1 MQEADFK
8 VGVTIKYDNIIGDV
22 QFVGDDYITFCV
34 SERPNTCGH
43 SLYPTCK
50 VAMLVYP
57 HQYKDCELVVN
68 NNTTEDSTLSAYK
81 SQKYRY
87 SDIQWDLKDLPTM

>member
-8 VGVTIKYDNIIGDV
+8 VGLTIKYDNIVGDV
-22 QFVGDDYITFCV
+22 QFVGEDYITFCV
-34 SERPNTCGH
+34 SERESTCEH

-50 VAMLVYP
+50 VAMLIYP
-57 HQYKDCELVVN
+57 HQFKDCELVTN
-68 NNTTEDSTLSAYK
+68 NNSTEDSTLSAYK

-87 SDIQWDLKDLPTM
+87 SDIQ

>member
-34 SERPNTCGH
+34 SERPTTCGH
-43 SLYPTCK
+43 SLHPTCK
-50 VAMLVYP
+50 VAMLVYTK
-57 HQYKDCELVVN
+57 QWKDCELVDN
-68 NNTTEDSTLSAYK
+68 NNTAEDSTLSAYK
-81 SQKYRY
+81 SQMYRPL
-87 SDIQWDLKDLPTM
+87 DTQ

>member
-8 VGVTIKYDNIIGDV
+8 VGVTIKYDNIVGDV

-34 SERPNTCGH
+34 SERESTCEH

-57 HQYKDCELVVN
+57 HQWKDCELVVN
-68 NNTTEDSTLSAYK
+68 NNDDAISPLSMYQA
-81 SQKYRY
+81 QEHRY
-87 SDIQWDLKDLPTM
+87 SDIQ

>member
-1 MQEADFK
+1 MQKADFAI
-8 VGVTIKYDNIIGDV
+8 GLTIKYDNITGDV

-57 HQYKDCELVVN
+57 HQWKDCELVVN
-68 NNTTEDSTLSAYK
+68 NNSTEDSTLSMYQA
-81 SQKYRY
+81 QEHRY
-87 SDIQWDLKDLPTM
+87 ADVQ